1 MAHLTKT
8 AALAVSIIQQMTD
21 VGRWQ
26 QRFVVHLFPLLL
38 SIRGRY
44 NFTHLARYG
53 EHDEATYRRNYA
65 KDFDWLTFNLELVE
79 RYLSADRIVALDP
92 SYLTKSGKHSAGV
105 GYFWSGAAGQT
116 KWGQEFC
123 GLAAVDLTDK
133 TALHLL
139 AVQTTELEQGES
151 LVDYYASIITL
162 NAAKLRRVSS
172 YVVADAYFAKAT
184 FAASVLAASLQLNT
198 RLRKDQ
204 VLYYLYQGPRRS
216 GPGAPKQFAGRVD
229 VANLRPDVFTPCAVA
244 DDGSWTAFEAV
255 VYVKAWKRKARVV
268 VLQRYDTEGA
278 FCSHTTLVSTD
289 LQQEGAELILSYTS
303 RFQQEFL
310 YRDAK
315 QELGLEDCQAYTWP
329 KIDFHLNASLTTVS
343 LAKAA
348 HCLEP
353 GKPHNDPF
361 SIADI
366 KTEYVNESL
375 ALRIIRGCGLSPDL
389 PIIRKLL
396 PQIRKLGKRAA

>member
-1 MAHLTKT
+1 
-8 AALAVSIIQQMTD
+8 MTE

-26 QRFVVHLFPLLL
+26 RRFLVHLFPLLL

-44 NFTHLARYG
+44 NFTNLARYG
-53 EHDEATYRRNYA
+53 EHNEATYRRSYA
-65 KDFDWLTFNLELVE
+65 KDFDWLTFNLGLVE
-79 RYLSADRIVALDP
+79 RYLSGDRIIALDP
-92 SYLTKSGKHSAGV
+92 SYLAKSGKHSAGV
-105 GYFWSGAAGQT
+105 GYFWSGSAGQT

-123 GLAAVDLTDK
+123 GLAAVDLQDK

-139 AVQTTELEQGES
+139 AVQTTGLEEGES
-151 LVDYYASIITL
+151 LLDYYASIVTL
-162 NAAKLRRVSS
+162 NAAKLRRVSR
-172 YVVADAYFAKAT
+172 YVVADAYFAKAS
-184 FAASVLAASLQLNT
+184 FAASVLAAGLHLNT

-204 VLYYLYQGPRRS
+204 VLYYLYQGPQRS
-216 GPGAPKQFAGRVD
+216 GPGRPKQFAGRID

-244 DDGSWTAFEAV
+244 DDGTWTAFEAV

-268 VLQRYDTEGA
+268 VMQRYNRVGK
-278 FCSHTTLVSTD
+278 FCSHSTLVSTD
-289 LQQEGAELILSYTS
+289 LAQSGADLILCYTS

-348 HCLEP
+348 HCLAP
-353 GKPHNDPF
+353 QKPHDQPF
-361 SIADI
+361 SIADL

-396 PQIRKLGKRAA
+396 PQIKKLGKRAA